1 MRFRYVL
8 LDFDGTLTATDRI
21 TNAFLADF
29 RGGFLDAVG
38 REHAAVWD
46 RAEAAVRLGSP
57 HVAWMLD
64 KYEACPAAADPYTLA
79 SAVGERVLGSLAG
92 TQGHDPKAHESLGYA
107 LYKALYETH
116 QAPFRDETNRV
127 LEALVAT
134 GAKVAVIS
142 NSATDKVRDRLDKE
156 LGATSALRARIEVI
170 GNARKFGVRDATAT
184 GPHRP
189 AFEAL
194 PDAVGAIG
202 LGRPTWLRRGAFFDA
217 LASVWKDD
225 ADAPRDTIF
234 CGDIWELD
242 LALPAALGCATHL
255 VERLPPLAT
264 TEAERA
270 AVTATPRAAFSKDL
284 NGLLARVTG

>member
-1 MRFRYVL
+1 MRFRYIL

-21 TNAFLADF
+21 IEPFMADF
-29 RGGFLDAVG
+29 RAGFLDAVG
-38 REHAAVWD
+38 RRHAAVWD

-57 HVAWMLD
+57 HLAWMLD

-92 TQGHDPKAHESLGYA
+92 TPGHDPKEYESLGYT
-107 LYKALYETH
+107 LYKALYEKH
-116 QAPFRDETNRV
+116 HAPFRDETKQV
-127 LEALVAT
+127 LERFVAT
-134 GAKVAVIS
+134 GATVAVIS
-142 NSATDKVRDRLDKE
+142 NSKPDKVGGRLDDL
-156 LGATSALRARIEVI
+156 LGARSPVRQAIEVF
-170 GNARKFGVRDATAT
+170 GDARKFGVRDATAG

-217 LASVWKDD
+217 LATVWKQD
-225 ADAPRDTIF
+225 ANAPRDTIF

-255 VERLPPLAT
+255 VERLPSLAT

-270 AVTATPRAAFSKDL
+270 AVAAMPRAAFSKDL
-284 NGLLARVTG
+284 NGLLARVVG